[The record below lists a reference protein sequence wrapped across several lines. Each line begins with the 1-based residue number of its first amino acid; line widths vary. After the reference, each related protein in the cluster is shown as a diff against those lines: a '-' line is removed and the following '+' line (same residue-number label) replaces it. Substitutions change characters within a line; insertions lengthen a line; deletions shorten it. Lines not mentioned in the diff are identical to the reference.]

1 MADWNVCLNLVSK
14 ASISLLNDKRYGS
27 SVKGKIK
34 GKSFSRLPFSF
45 AWFLEMDCLL
55 INSSNSSSVILPCL
69 LSTTRDFSCSSD
81 ASFTIKI
88 DWMFVSSRTRYALHM
103 AQYCC
108 YKMTTTTTTTTTTCH
123 IFSRHIIFNNY
134 FTSVRWTWVGYN
146 HLISNKCEW
155 NNCFVKNA
163 HKISWILPHFIC
175 KNNRFSAWLNFEQKR
190 SVTIFG
196 EHGIMAQSPS
206 WLSQSEL

>member
-88 DWMFVSSRTRYALHM
+88 DWMFVSSRTRYALHNTVVIKW
-103 AQYCC
+103 QQQQQQQQQQPVIYFPDIL
-108 YKMTTTTTTTTTTCH
+108 YLT
-123 IFSRHIIFNNY
+123 IIPRVCVGHELATIISY
-134 FTSVRWTWVGYN
+134 QTSASGIIVSLKTPTKYREFFHT
-146 HLISNKCEW
+146 L
-155 NNCFVKNA
+155 FVKTTDFQLGL
-163 HKISWILPHFIC
+163 IL
-175 KNNRFSAWLNFEQKR
+175 SR
-190 SVTIFG
+190 SVQLPYL
-196 EHGIMAQSPS
+196 ESMA
-206 WLSQSEL
+206 

>member
-14 ASISLLNDKRYGS
+14 ASISLLNDKLYGS

-88 DWMFVSSRTRYALHM
+88 DWMFVSSRTRYALHNTVVIKW
-103 AQYCC
+103 QQQQQQQQQPVIY
-108 YKMTTTTTTTTTTCH
+108 
-123 IFSRHIIFNNY
+123 FSRHIIFNNY
-134 FTSVRWTWVGYN
+134 STSVRWTWVGYN

-175 KNNRFSAWLNFEQKR
+175 KNNRFSAWFNFEQKR

>member
-108 YKMTTTTTTTTTTCH
+108 YKMTRTTTTTTTTTCH
-123 IFSRHIIFNNY
+123 IFFQTLYLTIIPRVCVGHELAIIISY
-134 FTSVRWTWVGYN
+134 QTSASGIIVSLKTPTKYREFFHT
-146 HLISNKCEW
+146 L
-155 NNCFVKNA
+155 FVKTTDFQLGL
-163 HKISWILPHFIC
+163 IL
-175 KNNRFSAWLNFEQKR
+175 SR
-190 SVTIFG
+190 SVQLPYL
-196 EHGIMAQSPS
+196 ESMA
-206 WLSQSEL
+206 